1 VTIPVL
7 LSLGIVVGLLGLA
20 TVASLVLPQRLKK

>member
-7 LSLGIVVGLLGLA
+7 LSLGIVAGVLLLA
-20 TVASLVLPQRLKK
+20 TAASLVGRQRLSR